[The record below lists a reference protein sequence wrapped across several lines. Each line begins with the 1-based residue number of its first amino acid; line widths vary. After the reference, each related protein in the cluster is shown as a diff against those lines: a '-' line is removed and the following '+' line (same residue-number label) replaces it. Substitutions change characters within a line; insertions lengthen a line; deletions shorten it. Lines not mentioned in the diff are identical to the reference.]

1 MHIIINP
8 RGALQIDDARIT
20 FKNFAGRG
28 DEFNAEGDRN
38 FCLVIGGGT
47 LDNGREVL
55 HLDAQEMAEALMNET
70 SKYGDGWNI
79 KITPPREDGGEPFA
93 YLKVKL
99 NTNRRMPPVFVESAG
114 KVRKLEDPEEL
125 GMLDRI
131 AIRYVNLDIRP
142 YDDVMRGRSFRT
154 AYLDGLE
161 VFQEI
166 DRFTAR
172 YAEEESPE
180 E

>member
-1 MHIIINP
+1 MHVIINP
-8 RGALQIDDARIT
+8 RGTLQIDDARIT
-20 FKNFAGRG
+20 FKNFSGRG
-28 DEFNAEGDRN
+28 DDFNQEGDRN

-47 LDNGREVL
+47 LDNGREVR
-55 HLDAQEMAEALMNET
+55 HLSAQEMAEALMNET

-79 KITPPREDGGEPFA
+79 KIKPPFEDGAEPFA
-93 YLKVKL
+93 YLKVKVS
-99 NTNRRMPPVFVESAG
+99 TRRMPAVYVESAG
-114 KVRKLEDPEEL
+114 RTRRLMEPEEL
-125 GMLDRI
+125 DMLDRI
-131 AIRYVNLDIRP
+131 AIRCVNLDIRP
-142 YDDVMRGRSFRT
+142 YDDVMRGRSFRS
-154 AYLDGLE
+154 AYLDCLE